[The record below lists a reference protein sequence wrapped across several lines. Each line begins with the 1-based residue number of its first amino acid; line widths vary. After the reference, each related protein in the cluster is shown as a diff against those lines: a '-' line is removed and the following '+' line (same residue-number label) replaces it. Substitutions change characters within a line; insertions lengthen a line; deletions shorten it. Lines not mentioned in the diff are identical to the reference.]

1 LIYEDEMEVHLHPHL
16 TRMWAPVGQ
25 QPEIPCPGKN
35 QKKIVYGAV
44 NYRTGKLTY
53 TLADSKCGTEFIVFL
68 TVLLAG
74 YMGKRFVMV
83 CDNGRFHTT
92 KAVQAF
98 LKKHRDKIT
107 VFWLPPYCPSL
118 NLIERL
124 WGHIKRTFLAN
135 VLYQSLN
142 DLMKA
147 FRQGVRYLNRKQS
160 RVSFLYTNTQQT
172 SLIPQHSRQV
182 AA

>member
-1 LIYEDEMEVHLHPHL
+1 MIYEDEMEVHLHPHL
-16 TRMWAPVGQ
+16 TRMWAPIGQ
-25 QPEIPCPGKN
+25 QPEIPCPGQN

-53 TLADSKCGTEFIVFL
+53 TLSNSKCGAEFIVFL
-68 TVLLAG
+68 TTLLAG
-74 YMGKRFVMV
+74 YLGKRFIVV

-92 KAVQAF
+92 KAVQTF
-98 LKKHRDKIT
+98 LKQHRDKIT

-124 WGHIKRTFLAN
+124 WGHVKRTFLAN
-135 VLYQSLN
+135 VLYLSLD
-142 DLMKA
+142 DLIKA
-147 FRQGVRYLNRKQS
+147 FRQGIRYLNRQQS
-160 RVSFLYTNTQQT
+160 RVSFLYTDTQQ
-172 SLIPQHSRQV
+172 SNPFSQRSRLT

>member
-1 LIYEDEMEVHLHPHL
+1 MYEDEMEVHLHPHL

-53 TLADSKCGTEFIVFL
+53 TLSQSKCGAEFILFL
-68 TVLLAG
+68 TKLLAG
-74 YMGKRFVMV
+74 YMGKRFVVV

-92 KAVQAF
+92 KAVKMF
-98 LKKHRDKIT
+98 LQQHRDKIT
-107 VFWLPPYCPSL
+107 IFWLPPYCPSL

-124 WGHIKRTFLAN
+124 WGHVKRTFLAN
-135 VLYQSLN
+135 VLYRSLA
-142 DLMKA
+142 DLVKA
-147 FRQGVRYLNRKQS
+147 FQQGVRHLNRKQS
-160 RVSFLYTNTQQT
+160 HVAFLYTDMQRTHCIAR
-172 SLIPQHSRQV
+172 LSRQL